1 MKRLCKVQIALGKYK
16 GSSCN
21 SLQDAEYTFE
31 VEWNPSDTSIYNDG
45 SYTLTTFRNGEQID
59 LELNGW
65 SFAGVNQG
73 SYHYPG
79 SYSSVSVYIECCD
92 PEGVNFNIRNTIR
105 DTDNFLIEG
114 APLYMNKIML
124 VCLFKDKKEYE
135 SVADLFDCYW
145 RSKDSND
152 YLRDTLNKLQKFKEV
167 IKRNESNEEIPQHF
181 VTNAKREYKQIVNFL
196 KENIELATIFDVLF
210 D

>member
-45 SYTLTTFRNGEQID
+45 NYTLTTFHNGEQAD
-59 LELNGW
+59 LEFNGW

-73 SYHYPG
+73 GYHYPG
-79 SYSSVSVYIECCD
+79 SYSSVNINIECCD
-92 PEGVNFNIRNTIR
+92 PEGVNFNLRNSVL
-105 DTDNFLIEG
+105 DTENFLIEG
-114 APLYMNKIML
+114 APLYMNRIML
-124 VCLFKDKKEYE
+124 VSLFKDKNEYE
-135 SVADLFDCYW
+135 SVADLFGGYW

-152 YLRDTLNKLQKFKEV
+152 HLKDTLNKLQRFKEV
-167 IKRNESNEEIPQHF
+167 IKRNEFNEEIPNHF
-181 VTNAKREYKQIVNFL
+181 ITNAKREYKQIVNFL
-196 KENIELATIFDVLF
+196 KENVELNTILDVLF

>member
-45 SYTLTTFRNGEQID
+45 SYTLTTFHGGEQVD
-59 LELNGW
+59 LEFNGW

-73 SYHYPG
+73 GFHYPG
-79 SYSSVSVYIECCD
+79 SYSSVSINIECCD
-92 PEGVNFNIRNTIR
+92 PEGVNFNIRNSVR
-105 DTDNFLIEG
+105 DTDNFPVEG

-135 SVADLFDCYW
+135 SVVDLFDCYR
-145 RSKDSND
+145 RSEEGGD
-152 YLRDTLNKLQKFKEV
+152 YLRDTLSKLQKFKEV
-167 IKRNESNEEIPQHF
+167 IKRNEFNEEIPNHF
-181 VTNAKREYKQIVNFL
+181 ITNAKRDYKQIVNFL
-196 KENIELATIFDVLF
+196 KDNVELNTILDVLF